1 MFSVQTEVQ
10 KLTELDEKQKKEL
23 VREIRNWGSSE
34 ATIKGRVL
42 WETAVMGF
50 CRERAEPRDDRDSC

>member
-1 MFSVQTEVQ
+1 VQ